1 MNSLSIYLNDKTII
15 PKIFFGMAAL
25 ALAVDPILWLVRT
38 WSDPSYNSSGLIV
51 FCVCAGI
58 FLWSITSDRVNPKVN
73 LRLPLFL
80 LTISS
85 LTRLVGQVLAINVIG
100 AITLVL
106 DVYAIGHLAAVG
118 LRKRPISSGWLAIC
132 FAFSLPLE
140 RIIQRTIGY
149 GLQSV
154 SADGACLFLGNIFE
168 NVHCNG
174 VRILINQQD
183 VLVDLPCSGA
193 RALILILLFYSA
205 CMSICRPGLA
215 KGITGFGITLL
226 SGILVN
232 VLRITFLATGI
243 AYPNYFMEIDVM
255 QAPWH
260 DLSGLLFL
268 AIGCLPVIY
277 WALLVYQPN
286 PLQGISNEKKERRVE
301 NQSVQINPLF
311 PALGFLVLAFLIIN
325 LPRNPIDVAK
335 PNIKINLPLWIHGSI
350 ATPVPLLPK
359 EKTYFMKYGGAA
371 AKAIYGEHGLLIV
384 KTSAPLRHL
393 HSPEAC
399 LRGLG
404 FKVQYKGVSHKILP
418 TAIYKATA
426 PDGTSFRVA
435 VSFVSNQGHVVS
447 NVSEAVWKWMQ
458 HPGGTWSAIQ
468 RISPWNLEE
477 VESNQWDHAV
487 KAAMDIRANQSL
499 I

>member
-1 MNSLSIYLNDKTII
+1 MNSLSIHLNDKTII
-15 PKIFFGMAAL
+15 PKIVFGMAAL
-25 ALAVDPILWLVRT
+25 ALAIEPILWLVRT
-38 WSDPSYNSSGLIV
+38 WADPSYDSSGFIV

-85 LTRLVGQVLAINVIG
+85 LTRLVGQILAINVIG

-118 LRKRPISSGWLAIC
+118 FRKRPISSGWLAIC

-154 SADGACLFLGNIFE
+154 SADGACLFLGNIFD

-174 VRILINQQD
+174 IRILINHQD

-215 KGITGFGITLL
+215 KGIAGFGITLL

-243 AYPNYFMEIDVM
+243 AYPNYFMGIDVM

-260 DLSGLLFL
+260 DLSGLLSL
-268 AIGCLPVIY
+268 GIGCLPVIY
-277 WALLVYQPN
+277 WALLVYHPN
-286 PLQGISNEKKERRVE
+286 PLQGISNEKKERRLV

-311 PALGFLVLAFLIIN
+311 PAVGFMVLAFLIIN

-335 PNIKINLPLWIHGSI
+335 PNIKINLPLWIHGNI

-458 HPGGTWSAIQ
+458 QPGGTWSAIQ

-477 VESNQWDHAV
+477 VENNQWDHAV

>member
-1 MNSLSIYLNDKTII
+1 MNSLSIHLNDKTII
-15 PKIFFGMAAL
+15 PKFIFGMAAL
-25 ALAVDPILWLVRT
+25 ALAIEPILWLVRT
-38 WSDPSYNSSGLIV
+38 WGDPSYGSSGFIV

-118 LRKRPISSGWLAIC
+118 FRKRPISSGWLAIC

-154 SADGACLFLGNIFE
+154 SADGACLFLGNIFD

-174 VRILINQQD
+174 IRILINHQD

-215 KGITGFGITLL
+215 KGIAGFGITLL

-243 AYPNYFMEIDVM
+243 AYPNYFMGIDVM

-268 AIGCLPVIY
+268 GIGCLPVIY

-286 PLQGISNEKKERRVE
+286 PLQGISNEKKERRVV

-426 PDGTSFRVA
+426 PDGTSYRVA

>member
-1 MNSLSIYLNDKTII
+1 MNSLSIHLNDKTII
-15 PKIFFGMAAL
+15 PKIVFGMAAL
-25 ALAVDPILWLVRT
+25 ALAIEPILWLVRT
-38 WSDPSYNSSGLIV
+38 WGDPSYDSSGFIV

-85 LTRLVGQVLAINVIG
+85 LTRLVGQILAINVIG

-118 LRKRPISSGWLAIC
+118 FRKRPISSGWLAIC

-154 SADGACLFLGNIFE
+154 SADGACLFLGNIFD

-174 VRILINQQD
+174 IRILINHQD

-215 KGITGFGITLL
+215 KGIAGFGITLL

-277 WALLVYQPN
+277 WALLVYHPN
-286 PLQGISNEKKERRVE
+286 PLQGISNEKKERRVV

-335 PNIKINLPLWIHGSI
+335 PNIKINLPLWIHGNI

-458 HPGGTWSAIQ
+458 QPGGTWSAIQ

>member
-1 MNSLSIYLNDKTII
+1 MNSLSIHLNDKTII
-15 PKIFFGMAAL
+15 PKIVFGMAAL
-25 ALAVDPILWLVRT
+25 ALAIEPILWLVRT
-38 WSDPSYNSSGLIV
+38 WGDPSYDSSGFIV

-85 LTRLVGQVLAINVIG
+85 LTRLVGQILAINVIG

-118 LRKRPISSGWLAIC
+118 FRKRPISSGWLAIC

-154 SADGACLFLGNIFE
+154 SADGACLFLGNIFD

-174 VRILINQQD
+174 IRILINHQD

-243 AYPNYFMEIDVM
+243 AYPNYFMGIDVM

-268 AIGCLPVIY
+268 GVGCLPVIY

-286 PLQGISNEKKERRVE
+286 PLQGISNEKKERRLV

-335 PNIKINLPLWIHGSI
+335 PNIKINLPLWIHGNI

-371 AKAIYGEHGLLIV
+371 AKAIYGKHGLLIV

-426 PDGTSFRVA
+426 PDGTSYRVA

-458 HPGGTWSAIQ
+458 HPGITWSAIQ